1 MNEKPAM
8 VPPGP
13 DERRD
18 SLGNQ
23 AHDSSNAG
31 QRDPSGAGSSARTG
45 SRPSPLRVVGIG
57 LALCAVIVLALGIV
71 WSRQPPTFD
80 VAALQ
85 ATELAAIEGSRPVPG
100 TAVVAAAIG
109 VGETLL
115 DKPGGFLFND
125 ITPPGIY
132 LDNMPNWEYGALKE
146 LRDSVRALR
155 NDFSRSQT
163 QSIEN
168 DHAKRADVK
177 LAIDASSW
185 MLPSAEDEYRQAMD
199 SLRLFL
205 RDLSTGRDRSARFY
219 ARADNL
225 AAYLSV
231 VEKRLG
237 SLALRLSASV
247 GDHELAAA
255 LIMNVGDPNAEM
267 EPEIESMKIDGG
279 GGATPW
285 YLVDDIFYEAR
296 GYTWALL
303 HMMRAVS
310 IDFADILASKNAD
323 ISIQQIIRDLEGASK
338 TMASPIVLNGH
349 GYGFLA
355 NHSLVMASY
364 ISRANA
370 AVLDLRILMQQG

>member
-1 MNEKPAM
+1 MNEKPVM
-8 VPPGP
+8 VPSGP

-18 SLGNQ
+18 TLGSQ
-23 AHDSSNAG
+23 VHDSSRGG
-31 QRDPSGAGSSARTG
+31 QRSPSGTGSSAQTG
-45 SRPSPLRVVGIG
+45 SRLSVLRVVGIG
-57 LALCAVIVLALGIV
+57 LALFAVVVLALGVV

-85 ATELAAIEGSRPVPG
+85 AETLAGFGGRPVPG

-125 ITPPGIY
+125 ITPPGLY
-132 LDNMPNWEYGALKE
+132 LDNMPNWEDGALKE

-168 DHAKRADVK
+168 EQTKRADVK

-185 MLPSAEDEYRQAMD
+185 MLPSAEDEYRQAID
-199 SLRLFL
+199 ALRLFM
-205 RDLSTGRDRSARFY
+205 RDLATGQDRSASFY
-219 ARADNL
+219 TRADNL
-225 AAYLSV
+225 AAYLAV

-255 LIMNVGDPNAEM
+255 LVMNVGDGNAET
-267 EPEIESMKIDGG
+267 EPDIDSMKIDGG

-285 YLVDDIFYEAR
+285 HLVDDIFYEAR

-303 HMMRAVS
+303 HMMRAIS

-323 ISIQQIIRDLEGASK
+323 VSIQQIIRDLEGASK

-349 GYGFLA
+349 GYGVLA

>member
-1 MNEKPAM
+1 MKDKTAAAPLGMDPAK
-8 VPPGP
+8 VERPGVSEPPQTS
-13 DERRD
+13 R
-18 SLGNQ
+18 
-23 AHDSSNAG
+23 AG
-31 QRDPSGAGSSARTG
+31 LPTTSKARV
-45 SRPSPLRVVGIG
+45 SPLRVLG
-57 LALCAVIVLALGIV
+57 VIVAVYAVVVVALGAL
-71 WSRQPPTFD
+71 WSRQPATFD

-85 ATELAAIEGSRPVPG
+85 TAEVQAQGGRPVPG

-109 VGETLL
+109 VAETLL
-115 DKPGGFLFND
+115 NKPGGFLYND
-125 ITPPGIY
+125 LAPPGLY

-168 DHAKRADVK
+168 GAVKRADVK

-185 MLPSAEDEYRQAMD
+185 ILPSAEQEYGQSIDA
-199 SLRLFL
+199 LRDFL
-205 RDLSTGRDRSARFY
+205 RQLSSGQDSSARFY
-219 ARADNL
+219 TRADNL
-225 AAYLSV
+225 AAYLAV

-237 SLALRLSASV
+237 SLALRLSSSV
-247 GDHELAAA
+247 GDAELTAA
-255 LIMNVGDPNAEM
+255 LVKNVDG
-267 EPEIESMKIDGG
+267 EPTDLDDRPVGQTGSG
-279 GGATPW
+279 TPW
-285 YLVDDIFYEAR
+285 HLVDDIFYESR

-303 HMMRAVS
+303 HMMQAIT

-323 ISIQQIIRDLEGASK
+323 ASIQQIIRDLEGASR

>member
-1 MNEKPAM
+1 MIEKPAM
-8 VPPGP
+8 APVGPDPLEADQPGP
-13 DERRD
+13 PMAPTAD
-18 SLGNQ
+18 S
-23 AHDSSNAG
+23 
-31 QRDPSGAGSSARTG
+31 RAR
-45 SRPSPLRVVGIG
+45 SDARPSRLRIAGILIAIAAVV
-57 LALCAVIVLALGIV
+57 VIALGML
-71 WSRQPPTFD
+71 WSRQPAPFD
-80 VAALQ
+80 VADLQ
-85 ATELAAIEGSRPVPG
+85 GRELGLYAGKSVPG
-100 TAVVAAAIG
+100 TAVVTAAIG
-109 VGETLL
+109 VAETLL
-115 DKPGGFLFND
+115 DKPGGFLYND
-125 ITPPGIY
+125 VTPPGLY
-132 LDNMPNWEYGALKE
+132 LDNMPSWEYGALKE

-168 DHAKRADVK
+168 DHVKRADVK

-185 MLPSAEDEYRQAMD
+185 LFPSAEDEYRQAVD
-199 SLRLFL
+199 ALRTFMA
-205 RDLSTGRDRSARFY
+205 DLSGGQDRSARFY
-219 ARADNL
+219 TRADNL
-225 AAYLSV
+225 AAYLAV

-247 GDHELAAA
+247 GDHELTAA
-255 LIMNVGDPNAEM
+255 LVQNVDGEQIEPDEVPADPKET
-267 EPEIESMKIDGG
+267 G
-279 GGATPW
+279 TPW
-285 YLVDDIFYEAR
+285 YLVDDTYYEAR

-310 IDFADILASKNAD
+310 IDFAEILSAKNAD

-338 TMASPIVLNGH
+338 PMVSPIVLNGH